1 MYALLLYIIL
11 LLKKGLEDFLILMQ
25 SMICLCK
32 SNAVASAELFVV
44 SEDMIF
50 GGTDPMFL
58 LQKAGDMCYPIGNF
72 NKEKIR

>member
-1 MYALLLYIIL
+1 M
-11 LLKKGLEDFLILMQ
+11 LLKSNVMAQ
-25 SMICLCK
+25 NVTALCK

-44 SEDMIF
+44 SEDRIF

-58 LQKAGDMCYPIGNF
+58 LQKARDMCYPIGNF